1 LTEYTQSNITDK
13 ATWTPPSLKL
23 SFYPKIG
30 HKLDELI
37 RKCCSAEWQFRPL
50 MDAVVTVLERLPN
63 SSKSNS
69 SSSSGS
75 NKGVNVGSLTYC
87 PKQQPEI
94 TESKEPSAKSLPT
107 KDCFSGRNMDVS
119 FFETPK
125 KRGPDESKDSANK
138 KSKQERKNTF
148 RNDCI
153 DKEEGP
159 TDAPTLRSA
168 APAGVALFP
177 VCLPDDAAIDVG
189 EKIE

>member
-1 LTEYTQSNITDK
+1 LNITTDE
-13 ATWTPPSLKL
+13 ATWTPPSVKR
-23 SFYPKIG
+23 SFSPIG
-30 HKLDELI
+30 NKLDVLI
-37 RKCCSAEWQFRPL
+37 QKCCSPKWQYRPL
-50 MDAVVTVLERLPN
+50 MNAVVNVLERLQT
-63 SSKSNS
+63 SNS

-87 PKQQPEI
+87 PEQQQKI
-94 TESKEPSAKSLPT
+94 TESKEPSAKPLPT

-125 KRGPDESKDSANK
+125 KRAHDEQKDSANK

-159 TDAPTLRSA
+159 TDAPTLSSA
-168 APAGVALFP
+168 APASVALFP